1 MLTVGLTGNYG
12 MGKSAVLK
20 MFRELGA
27 VTIDADEIVD
37 GLLRNGPVLE
47 RIRTALGDE
56 VFLEEGGLDRVKV
69 AGLIFKDDRKRDV
82 LEGILHP
89 LVYDE
94 IEEFLKGVEK
104 ADGGDRVVVVE
115 IPLMFEK
122 GHVERFQKTIT
133 VHAEEPVVFQR
144 LGEKGIGREKAEERL
159 RTQMDIDEKMRRSD
173 FVIDNSGPVEETAT
187 QAREIYS
194 KLLKEKKALEGG

>member
-12 MGKSAVLK
+12 MGKSSVLEK
-20 MFRELGA
+20 FKALGA
-27 VTIDADEIVD
+27 VTIDADGIVD
-37 GLLRNGPVLE
+37 GLLKKEPVLE
-47 RIRTALGDE
+47 RIRGALGDE
-56 VFLEEGGLDRVKV
+56 VFLEDGCLDRAKV
-69 AGLIFKDDRKRDV
+69 ADLIFKDERKRDI

-94 IEEFLKGVEK
+94 IEELLEGEEK
-104 ADGGDRVVVVE
+104 AGGGDRVVVVE

-122 GHVERFQKTIT
+122 GQVERFQRIIT
-133 VHAEEPVVFQR
+133 VHAEESVVFQR

-173 FVIDNSGPVEETAT
+173 FVVDNSGPMEEMAA
-187 QAREIYS
+187 QVREIYS
-194 KLLKEKKALEGG
+194 KLLKEEKSFKGE